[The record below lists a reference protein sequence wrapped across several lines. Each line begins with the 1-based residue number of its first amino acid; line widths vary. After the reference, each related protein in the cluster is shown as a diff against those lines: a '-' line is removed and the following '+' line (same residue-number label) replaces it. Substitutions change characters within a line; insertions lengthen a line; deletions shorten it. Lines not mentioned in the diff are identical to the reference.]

1 MNNQEL
7 YFQKT
12 DSSHRK
18 KFGQFFTHPDVA
30 QFMTNWVLASGQETI
45 YDPAFGLGAFYL
57 PIQNREDINFYG
69 SEIDPTVLEFGL
81 EFGLNSSL
89 DFKLSIKIEDYLLA
103 WDKQHQNIVCNPPYM
118 RFQKFLNRD
127 RVAKEFQEKLGIKL
141 SGYTNTASA
150 FLLKSISEMDGKGR
164 LAYVMPL
171 EFLNT
176 GYGTMVKQEL
186 IINKH
191 LVSIIK
197 LDCEKEIFP
206 DATTSVGIILY
217 DSYKKYDA
225 VNFYSLDSV
234 NSLKEFA
241 KLLPTKVILTN
252 DLKPNTKWLPYF
264 QKDALIVK
272 NNELVPLREYGRFS
286 RGIATGANEFFVLKP
301 SDLKHKLFLATEYL
315 PCITRSSQIKK
326 PIFDL
331 EDYQQLVAKDLPVY
345 LFAAHDQHSEAADR
359 YIQYGV
365 SQGFDRRF
373 LTKSR
378 NPWYK
383 TEKREPSHLWL
394 GVFSRGGYKVVLNRS
409 NALNLTCF
417 HGFQPNL
424 LGINQIERLFLYL
437 SSQVGRQIISLS
449 MRKYGDDLDKFE
461 PNDLNMALVPAPSY
475 FDQMPEDLIKDA
487 IAWIEK
493 TGTIP
498 QNIDE
503 YFAPLA
509 RMESQAPN
517 CTGANSI

>member
-1 MNNQEL
+1 MSNVKEYYQNIG
-7 YFQKT
+7 
-12 DSSHRK
+12 DGHRK

-30 QFMTNWVLASGQETI
+30 QFMTEWVLGSGQKNI

-57 PIQNREDINFYG
+57 SILSIQNREDINFYG
-69 SEIDPTVLEFGL
+69 SEIDPTILDFGL
-81 EFGLNSSL
+81 DL
-89 DFKLSIKIEDYLLA
+89 DLSIKNEDYLLA
-103 WDKQHQNIVCNPPYM
+103 WGKQHQNIVCNPPYM

-127 RVAKEFQEKLGIKL
+127 RVAKSFQENLEIKL

-150 FLLKSISEMDGKGR
+150 FLLKSLSEIDGTGR

-176 GYGTMVKQEL
+176 GYGKMVKERL
-186 IINKH
+186 LSDKH

-197 LDCEKEIFP
+197 LDCEKDIFP

-217 DSYKKYDA
+217 DSSQKYDA
-225 VNFYSLDSV
+225 VNFYSLDSM
-234 NSLKEFA
+234 NLLKDFT

-252 DLKPNTKWLPYF
+252 ELNSNTKWLPYF
-264 QKDALIVK
+264 QKNELIVE
-272 NNELVPLREYGRFS
+272 NSQLVALSDYGKFS

-301 SDLKHKLFLATEYL
+301 SDVKQQFLLETECL
-315 PCITRSSQIKK
+315 PCITRSSQVKK
-326 PIFDL
+326 PVFELD
-331 EDYQQLVAKDLPVY
+331 DYQELVSKDSPVY
-345 LFAAHDQHSEAADR
+345 LFAANEQHSKAADR

-365 SQGFDRRF
+365 SQKFDQRF

-383 TEKREPSHLWL
+383 TEKRQPSRLLL
-394 GVFSRGGYKVVLNRS
+394 GVFSRGGYKVVLNRT

-424 LGINQIERLFLYL
+424 FGIEQIEKLFLYL

-449 MRKYGDDLDKFE
+449 MRKYGDNLDKFE
-461 PNDLNMALVPAPSY
+461 PNDLNMALVPSPKY
-475 FDQMPEDLIKDA
+475 FEQMPDKLVKEA
-487 IAWIEK
+487 IALIEK
-493 TGTIP
+493 TSVVP

-503 YFAPLA
+503 YFATLA
-509 RMESQAPN
+509 I
-517 CTGANSI
+517 TSIGG